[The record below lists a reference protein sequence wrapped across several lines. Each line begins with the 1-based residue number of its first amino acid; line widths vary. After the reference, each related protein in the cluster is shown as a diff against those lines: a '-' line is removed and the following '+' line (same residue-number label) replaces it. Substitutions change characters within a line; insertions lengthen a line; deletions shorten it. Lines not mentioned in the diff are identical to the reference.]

1 MFEYLI
7 LDQPDSKI
15 VRDAAQIIQDNDL
28 WDRYLRD
35 ICLLRGKVYINE
47 GLYTGEILTQDGQFK
62 EEWDTNSVHFAVLD
76 NGKVVGSV
84 RLTFLQQGE
93 TIRSAEISNFLKKFN
108 LQKHAN
114 TFNYL
119 LSDLSKRGRK
129 VIEAS
134 RLIVEEEYRR
144 FKNIHSQ
151 VSLVLF
157 TMIYSYAM
165 ENGVNDGFI
174 IQGNKY
180 RTSDIYERMGF
191 RIARDIETNIT
202 LEPFFD
208 ADDICQLMHLEYEC
222 VTQLYLRYI
231 KKFKP
236 IYDKAKIIK
245 RVV

>member
-15 VRDAAQIIQDNDL
+15 VRDAAQVIQDNDL
-28 WDRYLRD
+28 WDRHLRD

-47 GLYTGEILTQDGQFK
+47 GLYTGEILTGDGQFK
-62 EEWDTNSVHFAVLD
+62 EEWDTDSVHFAVLD

-108 LQKHAN
+108 LQKHTD

-119 LSDLSKRGRK
+119 LSNLSKRGRK

-151 VSLVLF
+151 VSMVLF
-157 TMIYSYAM
+157 AMIYSYAI

-191 RIARDIETNIT
+191 RIVRDIEANIT

-231 KKFKP
+231 KKFKS
-236 IYDKAKIIK
+236 IYHKAKIIK